1 MIGIFAGVKPHLTPW
16 VKPYKKLL
24 KPYMSAFIL
33 ALVSA
38 PSLATTLVADVTGR
52 WNSFDV
58 DATLALDGSTQWIDA
73 VADSARGLSGDG
85 SPLQFLFATTKP
97 QYLTLVDGGLSGDRY
112 WINLDGVSLV
122 TDAAVD
128 NGTDLGLDF
137 TAALA
142 DPSFSKGTWLVPAGL
157 HFLTGGLQTS
167 ANFEGQAINASVGAF
182 RLTDVPLPPSAGL
195 LGLSVSLWLLALVR
209 RRRAAAVVLVT
220 GLAASLPGQAVEPAG
235 TWVKLVAFN
244 DFHGQLESPGSLR
257 VNAAST
263 TPTLPTGGV
272 DWMAGYVA
280 HLKAQNP
287 RTLVVSAGDIIG
299 ASPLVSALFHDEPTI
314 EAMNRLGLDF
324 NAVGN
329 HEFDEGKDELLRMQ
343 NGGCHPTDANS
354 CKGAQVGTPVP
365 FEGAKF
371 KFLAANVE
379 ETASGK
385 TLFAPYAIK
394 QWGNL
399 RVALIG
405 MTLKDTPSIVT
416 PSGIAGLSF
425 KDEAATVNALVPK
438 LRARGV
444 NAVVVLVH
452 QGGTQPVSQAA
463 DTINSCVGNLAGTP
477 IPAIVGALD
486 DAVDLVITGHT
497 HQAYNCLL
505 PNRAGRSIAVTSANS
520 QGRVLSDINMLLDNK
535 GEVVAVN
542 AQNIVVDRS
551 RTDISPNGNLQ
562 TLVANYKSL
571 ATPIANRVIGEIT
584 GAMGHNTANSAGE
597 VALGDVLA
605 DAQLA
610 ATSAAENGGAQAA
623 FMNPGGI
630 RSPGFSFPSS
640 AAGEGDGKVTY
651 GEAFTVQPFGN
662 TLVTLS
668 VTGEQLRIM
677 LEQQFTGCNAA
688 TAPASFNYPA
698 GDTGQSFDRILQ
710 VSAGFSYRW
719 SPTAPVCQK
728 VDPASISLNGQV
740 VVPEALYRITVN
752 NFLADGGDKFY
763 VLPKGK
769 NRLGG
774 AQDIDAL
781 EAWFNNPAA
790 DADPTKPG
798 VQVAPGP
805 QNRILLTP

>member
-1 MIGIFAGVKPHLTPW
+1 MVKLFAGVKPHLTPL

-24 KPYMSAFIL
+24 KPCASALLL

-38 PSLATTLVADVTGR
+38 PSFATTLVADATGQ
-52 WNSFDV
+52 WNVFDV
-58 DATLALDGSTQWIDA
+58 DTTIALDGSTQWIDA
-73 VADSARGLSGDG
+73 AADSAAGLSGDG
-85 SPLQFLFATTKP
+85 SPLQFLFATSKP
-97 QYLTLVDGGLSGDRY
+97 QYLTVVDAGLSGDRY
-112 WINLDGVSLV
+112 WLNLDGATLF
-122 TDAAVD
+122 TGAAVD
-128 NGTDLGLDF
+128 NGQYQGLDF
-137 TAALA
+137 AAALA

-157 HFLTGGLQTS
+157 HFLTGGLYSS
-167 ANFEGQAINASVGAF
+167 ASLEGQPLNATVGAF

-195 LGLSVSLWLLALVR
+195 LSLSIGLWVLALVR
-209 RRRAAAVVLVT
+209 RRRAAAMAVLT
-220 GLAASLPGQAVEPAG
+220 GLAASLPSQAVEPSG

-257 VNAAST
+257 VNAAT
-263 TPTLPTGGV
+263 ATPTLPAGGV

-329 HEFDEGKDELLRMQ
+329 HEFDEGKEELLRMQ
-343 NGGCHPTDANS
+343 NGGCHPSDANS

-385 TLFAPYAIK
+385 TLFPPYAIK
-394 QWGNL
+394 QWGNV
-399 RVALIG
+399 RVGLIG

-444 NAVVVLVH
+444 NAIVVLVH

-505 PNRAGRSIAVTSANS
+505 PQPGRP
-520 QGRVLSDINMLLDNK
+520 R
-535 GEVVAVN
+535 
-542 AQNIVVDRS
+542 NIRH
-551 RTDISPNGNLQ
+551 Q
-562 TLVANYKSL
+562 
-571 ATPIANRVIGEIT
+571 
-584 GAMGHNTANSAGE
+584 
-597 VALGDVLA
+597 
-605 DAQLA
+605 
-610 ATSAAENGGAQAA
+610 
-623 FMNPGGI
+623 
-630 RSPGFSFPSS
+630 
-640 AAGEGDGKVTY
+640 
-651 GEAFTVQPFGN
+651 
-662 TLVTLS
+662 
-668 VTGEQLRIM
+668 
-677 LEQQFTGCNAA
+677 
-688 TAPASFNYPA
+688 
-698 GDTGQSFDRILQ
+698 
-710 VSAGFSYRW
+710 
-719 SPTAPVCQK
+719 CQRPRPCVK
-728 VDPASISLNGQV
+728 
-740 VVPEALYRITVN
+740 RH
-752 NFLADGGDKFY
+752 
-763 VLPKGK
+763 
-769 NRLGG
+769 
-774 AQDIDAL
+774 
-781 EAWFNNPAA
+781 
-790 DADPTKPG
+790 
-798 VQVAPGP
+798 
-805 QNRILLTP
+805 